1 MSYRIRVS
9 GYRLD
14 RAGRLVRDERR
25 LDVSAR
31 LRQRASQRVH
41 VVRPG
46 EADLRVRPQREPEAP
61 HGPADRKD

>member
-1 MSYRIRVS
+1 MSRKFHLR

-31 LRQRASQRVH
+31 LRQRAGKRVH
-41 VVRPG
+41 VMRPG
-46 EADLRVRPQREPEAP
+46 EAALRARSQREPEAP
-61 HGPADRKD
+61 SDPVDRDG